1 MTVFG
6 RTTAT
11 SLCAL
16 ALLSL
21 ASPLSAQRGPA
32 PQMKYLP
39 PDTVALA
46 CAPSVTSTRPMR
58 PMRVTGG
65 QDTIVRRTH
74 SPGDLVTINAG
85 TKNGIEVGQEFF
97 TRRVLIS
104 PRMPLT
110 PETPAAVLT
119 TGWIRVWAVDDE
131 MSLATITHACDSVE
145 IDDYL
150 EPFALPKVPEA
161 AKVRLK
167 AERDTYG
174 HILAGVDGRRVFARG
189 DFVVVDRGSEAG
201 VTPGMRFVFYRDKQQ
216 DQNFLFE
223 LGEATAM
230 DVRPDSSTLQI
241 TTSLDAIQLGDYV
254 ARRNVEPKP

>member
-1 MTVFG
+1 MTAY
-6 RTTAT
+6 RRTAT
-11 SLCAL
+11 GLFAL
-16 ALLSL
+16 ALISS

-32 PQMKYLP
+32 SPMKYLP
-39 PDTVALA
+39 SDAVALA

-65 QDTIVRRTH
+65 QDSIVRRTH
-74 SPGDLVTINAG
+74 APGDLVTINAG

-97 TRRVLIS
+97 TRRVLIT
-104 PRMPLT
+104 PRTPLT
-110 PETPAAVLT
+110 ADSPAAVLT
-119 TGWIRVWAVDDE
+119 TGWIRVYAVDDE

-150 EPFALPKVPEA
+150 EPFALPQVPEA

-174 HILAGVDGRRVFARG
+174 RILAGADGRRIFGTG
-189 DFVVVDRGSEAG
+189 DFVVVDRGSEEG
-201 VTPGMRFVFYRDKQQ
+201 VTPGMRFVFYRDKHQ

-223 LGEATAM
+223 LGEATAQE
-230 DVRPDSSTLQI
+230 VRPDSSTLRV
-241 TTSLDAIQLGDYV
+241 TTSREAIQLGDYV
-254 ARRNVEPKP
+254 ARRNVEQK